1 MRPTMRRS
9 HAYGRLSAVL
19 AAGVVFFAGAGAASA
34 HIQVS
39 PTVAAPGDSVKFTV
53 LVPGETGQETTKI
66 ELQIPK
72 GVLVFSFGET
82 PGWERQVV
90 EAADASV
97 GSVVWTGRL
106 AADGFA
112 EFSFLAA
119 TPDQPGTLKW
129 SAVQTYAD
137 GEVVRWI
144 GEPGSEE
151 PAAVTELA
159 ADAPRQNAGGEGDEA
174 TGGEGGGAAETTA
187 TEPSEPEAAPEPT
200 AAAAEDDSGGTDWLA
215 RGLGLL
221 ALAAG
226 IVAIAVAVRRREKGP
241 PAEG

>member
-1 MRPTMRRS
+1 MRTSRIGRRVS
-9 HAYGRLSAVL
+9 VVL
-19 AAGVVFFAGAGAASA
+19 ATGVVFLAGAGAASA
-34 HIQVS
+34 HVQVS

-53 LVPGETGQETTKI
+53 LVPGETGQETTKV
-66 ELQIPK
+66 ELQVPE
-72 GVLVFSFGET
+72 GVLVFSFGES
-82 PGWERQVV
+82 PGWKREVV

-97 GSVVWTGRL
+97 GSIVWTGRL

-119 TPDQPGTLKW
+119 TPEQPGVLKW
-129 SAVQTYAD
+129 NAVQTYAD

-151 PAAVTELA
+151 PAPVTEVV
-159 ADAPRQNAGGEGDEA
+159 ADAPRQNAGGEGEEA
-174 TGGEGGGAAETTA
+174 SDGEGGTATEPTA
-187 TEPSEPEAAPEPT
+187 TEPSEPEAEPEPT
-200 AAAAEDDSGGTDWLA
+200 AAASEDDSGGTDWLA

-226 IVAIAVAVRRREKGP
+226 VVAIVVAVRRREKGP